1 MPTRS
6 HLATYSI
13 GYGSSGWGRSGYVW
27 CIRKAVVLNRR
38 GIVAAVIRRT
48 RASPDQSEFCP
59 ARAVT
64 NRHRSEFSAT
74 SRPPYAT
81 ASGAVEAILLDP
93 ELGPNTMFIGSP
105 NGGIWEMTNG
115 GAARPHPMLF
125 GVLAVPVLAVYC
137 QPGAR
142 PYRSNGSDSPR
153 IVAS

>member
-1 MPTRS
+1 M
-6 HLATYSI
+6 YSLPAKPL
-13 GYGSSGWGRSGYVW
+13 
-27 CIRKAVVLNRR
+27 CL
-38 GIVAAVIRRT
+38 IVAALSLLSSAALAQVQINQNFVPQGP
-48 RASPDQSEFCP
+48 SPIVTDQNFLLP
-59 ARAVT
+59 AV
-64 NRHRSEFSAT
+64 
-74 SRPPYAT
+74 PPYAT
-81 ASGAVEAILLDP
+81 ASGAVQAILLDP

>member
-1 MPTRS
+1 M
-6 HLATYSI
+6 
-13 GYGSSGWGRSGYVW
+13 YGVSAKPL
-27 CIRKAVVLNRR
+27 CL
-38 GIVAAVIRRT
+38 IVAALSLLSSAALAQVQINQNFVPQGP
-48 RASPDQSEFCP
+48 SPSSGPLDIVGSGD
-59 ARAVT
+59 AA
-64 NRHRSEFSAT
+64 NGAT
-74 SRPPYAT
+74 GTVA
-81 ASGAVEAILLDP
+81 GAVQAILLDP
-93 ELGPNTMFIGSP
+93 MLGPNTMFIGSP